1 MGKNLDSQSSNYD
14 NIISLVDFDA
24 EPTEIAMSDF
34 MEVYNFKNLT
44 KGPNSFKNPNKLS
57 CIDLILS
64 NRKKK
69 LCRVL

>member
-44 KGPNSFKNPNKLS
+44 KGPTCFKNLTKGPTCFKNPNKRINLFQKS
-57 CIDLILS
+57 
-64 NRKKK
+64 
-69 LCRVL
+69 